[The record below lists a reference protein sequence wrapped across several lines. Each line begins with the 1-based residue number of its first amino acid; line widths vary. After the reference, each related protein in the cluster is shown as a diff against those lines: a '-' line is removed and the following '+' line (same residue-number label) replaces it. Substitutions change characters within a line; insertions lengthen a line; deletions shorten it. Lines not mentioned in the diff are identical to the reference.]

1 MKRVLRMVGLVVLTA
16 LLLSGCQTLMTHVR
30 ANVAMQRGHYT
41 DAVALYRE
49 ILQRDEGNVEAWKGL
64 GETYLRMKKEA
75 EAAKALENAHRLS
88 PDDKVA
94 AINLGLAYNLQGEY
108 DKTLQLWRPIV
119 EKDPESNLSAVIRKQ
134 ITLVLYRAAEKQ
146 AKIGRAHV

>member
-1 MKRVLRMVGLVVLTA
+1 MKRALQVVGLVVLTV
-16 LLLSGCQTLMTHVR
+16 LLLSGCQTLLTQLK
-30 ANVAMQRGHYT
+30 ANMAMQKGNYA

-49 ILQRDEGNVEAWKGL
+49 ILQKDEGNVEAWKGL
-64 GETYLRMKKEA
+64 GETYLRMKQEA

-134 ITLVLYRAAEKQ
+134 ITLVL
-146 AKIGRAHV
+146 